1 MTHTTDPSH
10 PENDPPG
17 THPGEYTHG
26 ARWAIAGGLV
36 LAGMALFPLDPVI
49 YDAVRGVGMKLGGDV
64 VRELEALQQFGGV
77 SSVVIVTL
85 VVWLG
90 DAGRRA
96 RLLDL
101 LAAFVCT
108 GVVVQVLKMII
119 GRPRPKFDDPGMVLW
134 PFGRYPMPDADPP
147 GVYHAWEVWEDISSD
162 LWSMPSSHTSAAVVL
177 AVFVGV
183 VYPKLR
189 PLAIAL
195 AGIVAVARV
204 LLGAHYPS
212 DVLVGAGAGFLVAHA
227 AVRGGWGVRLL
238 GGGAKRTTAD

>member
-1 MTHTTDPSH
+1 MTPTAEPNQFENGQRGV
-10 PENDPPG
+10 PE
-17 THPGEYTHG
+17 GEYTRG

-36 LAGMALFPLDPVI
+36 LAGAAAFPLDPAV
-49 YDAVRGVGMKLGGDV
+49 YDAVRGLGKSLGGDV

-77 SSVVIVTL
+77 SSVVIVAL

-90 DAGRRA
+90 DPQRRA

-108 GVVVQVLKMII
+108 GVVVQALKMII

-177 AVFVGV
+177 AVFIGV
-183 VYPKLR
+183 VYPRLR
-189 PLAIAL
+189 PLAIGL
-195 AGIVAVARV
+195 AAVVAVARV

-212 DVLVGAGAGFLVAHA
+212 DVLVGAGVGFLVAHA
-227 AVRGGWGVRLL
+227 AVTGGWGQRVL
-238 GGGAKRTTAD
+238 GGGAKRRAAD

>member
-10 PENDPPG
+10 AENGPP
-17 THPGEYTHG
+17 TAPAGEYTRRV
-26 ARWAIAGGLV
+26 RWAIAGGLV
-36 LAGMALFPLDPVI
+36 LAGAGVFPLDPVI
-49 YDAVRGVGMKLGGDV
+49 YDAVRGVGMTLGGDV

-77 SSVVIVTL
+77 SSVVIVAL

-90 DAGRRA
+90 DPMRRA

-108 GVVVQVLKMII
+108 GLVVQALKMII
-119 GRPRPKFDDPGMVLW
+119 GRPRPKFDDPGIVLW
-134 PFGRYPMPDADPP
+134 PFGRYPMPEADPP
-147 GVYHAWEVWEDISSD
+147 GVYHAWEIWEDISSD

-177 AVFVGV
+177 AVFIGV
-183 VYPKLR
+183 VYPRLR

-195 AGIVAVARV
+195 AAIVAVARV

-212 DVLVGAGAGFLVAHA
+212 DVLVGAGVGFLVAHA
-227 AVRGGWGVRLL
+227 AVSGRWGGRVL
-238 GGGAKRTTAD
+238 GGGAKQRAGD